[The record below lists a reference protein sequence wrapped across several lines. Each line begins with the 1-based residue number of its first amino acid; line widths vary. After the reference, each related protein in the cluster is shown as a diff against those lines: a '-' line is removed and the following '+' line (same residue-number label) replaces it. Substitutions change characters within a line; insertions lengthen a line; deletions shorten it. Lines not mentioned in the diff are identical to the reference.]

1 MRRGLI
7 VMITWWDEAW
17 ASLNEGWGRVK
28 SLGPMNSSM
37 IVFRIFDLYNRIGVM
52 FKINEACVI
61 GNNQLHHVQDASLLH
76 RHCIHDVAGVAC

>member
-1 MRRGLI
+1 
-7 VMITWWDEAW
+7 MITWWDEAW

-37 IVFRIFDLYNRIGVM
+37 IVFRIFDLYNRIGMM

-61 GNNQLHHVQDASLLH
+61 
-76 RHCIHDVAGVAC
+76 

>member
-28 SLGPMNSSM
+28 SMGPMNSSM

-61 GNNQLHHVQDASLLH
+61 GKPIAQWTRCIAIASALH
-76 RHCIHDVAGVAC
+76 

>member
-1 MRRGLI
+1 
-7 VMITWWDEAW
+7 MITWWDEAW